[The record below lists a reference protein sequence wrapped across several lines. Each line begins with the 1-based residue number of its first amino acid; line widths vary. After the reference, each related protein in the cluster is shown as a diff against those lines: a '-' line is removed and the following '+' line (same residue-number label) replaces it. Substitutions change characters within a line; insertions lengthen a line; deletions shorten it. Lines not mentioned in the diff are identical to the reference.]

1 MTQRSS
7 STWRSNISPLF
18 RHAGSPAPLRPFAD
32 PFALLGLDPD
42 ADLTDDD
49 VRAAWRRIA
58 TATHPDR
65 ADGGDPDRFALAAA
79 AYTEL
84 RTHFDR
90 NEARATRAEPALRA
104 RARRT
109 PRVAARHS
117 PSKLGA
123 VIGVGPAAHLLTR
136 VHEGRPIRLTLRVLA
151 AVAIGTAGFLAAS
164 PSPAAPALATGALT
178 WLALTIRRDLTP
190 PS

>member
-1 MTQRSS
+1 MTRQSS
-7 STWRSNISPLF
+7 STWRSFVSRLSLQ
-18 RHAGSPAPLRPFAD
+18 ADSPAPPRPYAD
-32 PFALLGLDPD
+32 PFALLALDPD
-42 ADLTDDD
+42 CDLSDDD

-79 AYTEL
+79 AYTAL

-90 NEARATRAEPALRA
+90 NEARAARAEPAPRA

-109 PRVAARHS
+109 PRAAAPHA
-117 PSKLGA
+117 PSRFNA
-123 VIGVGPAAHLLTR
+123 VGLGPAAHLLTR
-136 VHEGRPIRLTLRVLA
+136 VRQGRPIRLTLRVLA
-151 AVAIGTAGFLAAS
+151 AVATGILGFLAAS
-164 PSPAAPALATGALT
+164 PSPAAGALATGALT
-178 WLALTIRRDLTP
+178 WLALTLRGDLTP